1 MSAHGQNQAMPSTT
15 PTDAALAAYCA
26 QLPTREVVA
35 LAAGAPWAMEQ
46 ALAVLDPPPLLGAGG
61 GILPWQPT

>member
-1 MSAHGQNQAMPSTT
+1 MIAHGQTPDMENT

-26 QLPTREVVA
+26 QLPTREVAA
-35 LAAGAPWAMEQ
+35 LAAGAPWALEQ

-61 GILPWQPT
+61 GILPQQFT

>member
-1 MSAHGQNQAMPSTT
+1 MPRWRADGE
-15 PTDAALAAYCA
+15 PYGWLAYCA

-61 GILPWQPT
+61 GILPQQPT

>member
-1 MSAHGQNQAMPSTT
+1 MPSTT
-15 PTDAALAAYCA
+15 LSEAALAAYCA

-35 LAAGAPWAMEQ
+35 LAAGAPWALEQ

-61 GILPWQPT
+61 GILPWRPT